1 MNFDAGFKKV
11 PLDYATTNSMNS
23 GVQPNVQNTEE
34 SNCLFSGVETDC
46 PGVNHSIIIPWQPFD
61 INRDVDSQNLDSL
74 KAFFGLPADAEV
86 DMSKVSTRRDGQIT
100 DFYVDGK
107 RYSLRYDSDGN
118 INKVLEMEFDENGNV
133 TNQKIRNYDKNGS
146 LENTINYEYT
156 SDGGQT
162 RTARHA
168 RYGNPSSLIYQF
180 FREQIALTPPIP
192 YISTDLN
199 HVFENVSYDSQGRV
213 TDFYVG
219 EKKYSLRYDSEGNLA
234 KTLELE
240 FDENGNVSN
249 QKIRNYEPDGS
260 LKNTINYEY
269 INDGKTTGQIRTAEH
284 ARYGDPLTMMNKFF
298 GGINYSMNIQN
309 FENIQYDSEGKIT
322 DFYLDGKKYSI
333 RYNKN
338 GKPEKTITQTF
349 HENGNVATQSIKKVH
364 DLGFS
369 IINSQNDKYTYDE
382 QGNQTSHKSW
392 FFKFPVEYIN

>member
-34 SNCLFSGVETDC
+34 SDCLFSEVELNC
-46 PGVNHSIIIPWQPFD
+46 PGVDHSITITPQPFD
-61 INRDVDSQNLDSL
+61 INRDVDSKNLDSL

-107 RYSLRYDSDGN
+107 RYSLRYDSEGN
-118 INKVLEMEFDENGNV
+118 INKVLEM
-133 TNQKIRNYDKNGS
+133 
-146 LENTINYEYT
+146 
-156 SDGGQT
+156 
-162 RTARHA
+162 
-168 RYGNPSSLIYQF
+168 
-180 FREQIALTPPIP
+180 
-192 YISTDLN
+192 
-199 HVFENVSYDSQGRV
+199 
-213 TDFYVG
+213 
-219 EKKYSLRYDSEGNLA
+219 
-234 KTLELE
+234 E

-298 GGINYSMNIQN
+298 GGINYSMDIQN

-349 HENGNVATQSIKKVH
+349 HENGNVATQSINKVH

-382 QGNQTSHKSW
+382 QGNQTSHESC
-392 FFKFPVEYIN
+392 FFKFPLVYIN